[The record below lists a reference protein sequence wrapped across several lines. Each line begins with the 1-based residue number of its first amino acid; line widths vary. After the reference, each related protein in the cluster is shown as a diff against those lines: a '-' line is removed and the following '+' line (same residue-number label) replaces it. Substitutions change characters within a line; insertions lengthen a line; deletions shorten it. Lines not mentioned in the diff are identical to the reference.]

1 MSEPV
6 QEQASSQR
14 ETLAEDLY
22 SSGVRVTRIGMAVNI
37 LLVVIKLVGGILGR
51 SAAMV
56 ADALHSLSDLA
67 TDFGAL
73 IGLRYITKP
82 ADTDHAYGHGRVETA
97 ISLLMSIAIILTGI
111 GILKSGAH
119 TLLNAASGVL
129 PVKPGVIAL
138 VMGFLSIVLKEIL
151 FRYTRREARKSGS
164 KTLEANAW
172 HHRSDAFS
180 SVGTVIGVGGALI
193 LGDKWTVLDPI
204 AAVFVGVLIIKVGF
218 DMGLV
223 SFRELSDESLSAGIR
238 ERIEQ
243 AICSVESVE
252 GYHHVR
258 TRALGRYVTVE
269 AHILVLPS
277 ITVREGHRL
286 AHVVEDAVRQALD
299 NAAFVTIH
307 VEPFEYRDGDGV
319 ATAESVGTD
328 CRSGDA

>member
-1 MSEPV
+1 VSETV

-14 ETLAEDLY
+14 EALAGELY
-22 SSGVRVTRIGMAVNI
+22 SSGVRVTRIGMGVNI
-37 LLVVIKLVGGILGR
+37 LLVVLKLVGGILGR
-51 SAAMV
+51 SAAMI

-73 IGLRYITKP
+73 VGLRYITKP

-97 ISLLMSIAIILTGI
+97 ISLLMSITIALTGI

-119 TLLNAASGVL
+119 TLLHAAGGEL

-138 VMGFLSIVLKEIL
+138 VMGIFSIVSKEIL
-151 FRYTRREARKSGS
+151 FRYTRLEARKSGS

-180 SVGTVIGVGGALI
+180 SVGTVIGIGGALI
-193 LGDKWTVLDPI
+193 LGNKWTVLDPI
-204 AAVFVGVLIIKVGF
+204 AAVFVSVLVIKVGL

-223 SFRELSDESLSAGIR
+223 AFRELSDEALSTGTR

-243 AICSVESVE
+243 AICSVEGVK
-252 GYHHVR
+252 GYHRVR
-258 TRALGRYVTVE
+258 TRALGRYVTVD

-286 AHVVEDAVRQALD
+286 AHVVEDAVREALD

-307 VEPFEYRDGDGV
+307 VEPFEYRSGDGISP
-319 ATAESVGTD
+319 AESAGTE
-328 CRSGDA
+328 CRSGDT